1 MNLII
6 LYFVVHYTV
15 ALRGLV
21 STVAVLAALVSV
33 ASTELCFSRAEQNS
47 PAVPAGDSNPRP
59 FVQGVR
65 HSNH

>member
-1 MNLII
+1 M
-6 LYFVVHYTV
+6 
-15 ALRGLV
+15 

-65 HSNH
+65 HSDH